1 MNALALMGGLAGGV
15 GLFLLGMGL
24 MTDGLKLAAG
34 PALERILA
42 NSTET
47 RLRALASGV
56 AVTALVQ
63 SSSAVTVAAIGC
75 VNAGLLNLSQALWV
89 LFGAN
94 VGTTMTGWLVAL
106 VGLKFKIEA
115 LALPLIGV
123 GMILRLSGERD
134 RRSALGM
141 ALAGFGVLFL
151 GIDMLKDTFSGLSTD
166 FNLPAGTSVRDVLVL
181 VLIGIVLT
189 VLMQSSSAS
198 LAVALTAAQ
207 GGLIAAEGAAAVVIG
222 ANVGTTVTALLAAIG
237 ATANAKRAAAAH
249 ILFNLLTGVVALLL
263 LPWLVTLLGVLR
275 ARLHLEAAPAAEV
288 ALFHSVFNV
297 LGVVLIW
304 PWATRLTRLLQTRFR
319 SIEEEAGRPR
329 FIDRTVLAV
338 PALALDALAQEIRHL
353 GQLSLATLRAAIE
366 DNDPPRA
373 ADARARQPIM
383 ALNTAIAD
391 FIVQLNRSGMTP
403 TSAAR
408 LPALLRLARQYES
421 AAELAAEARAAGG
434 DTPIAKGGSA
444 PEARL
449 RDSALRLLAMA
460 DPDAPAQAASRDTA
474 FLEMQDAYEALKA
487 HWLAAG
493 AAGRLP
499 VLAMDAHLRAA
510 SALRR
515 ALEQATRAAQSQDPA
530 PPLPGSDQGN
540 TMYFLKNTLRK
551 PPFLSLEPH
560 FWGQNRAPWTDT
572 PRHREHAPGIV
583 GPSDTRHPGRT
594 HPSAHS
600 PAGQSRRASCPKRAE
615 HGEGN
620 SGPQVLSSM
629 RSRMRPSA
637 ADATRHCHRGATS
650 SMDGPTGVSSLFS

>member
-63 SSSAVTVAAIGC
+63 SSSAVTVAAIGF

-366 DNDPPRA
+366 DNGPPRA
-373 ADARARQPIM
+373 ADARAPDDHGAQHRDCRLHRSAQSIRHD
-383 ALNTAIAD
+383 AD
-391 FIVQLNRSGMTP
+391 QRRP
-403 TSAAR
+403 
-408 LPALLRLARQYES
+408 PA
-421 AAELAAEARAAGG
+421 G
-434 DTPIAKGGSA
+434 P
-444 PEARL
+444 
-449 RDSALRLLAMA
+449 
-460 DPDAPAQAASRDTA
+460 AASRTPVRVCCGTGGRSPRCWRRH
-474 FLEMQDAYEALKA
+474 A
-487 HWLAAG
+487 HRQGRERPRG
-493 AAGRLP
+493 AVTGQRIAPARHGRP
-499 VLAMDAHLRAA
+499 RC
-510 SALRR
+510 
-515 ALEQATRAAQSQDPA
+515 TR
-530 PPLPGSDQGN
+530 PGRQ
-540 TMYFLKNTLRK
+540 
-551 PPFLSLEPH
+551 
-560 FWGQNRAPWTDT
+560 
-572 PRHREHAPGIV
+572 PRHRIP
-583 GPSDTRHPGRT
+583 
-594 HPSAHS
+594 
-600 PAGQSRRASCPKRAE
+600 
-615 HGEGN
+615 
-620 SGPQVLSSM
+620 
-629 RSRMRPSA
+629 
-637 ADATRHCHRGATS
+637 
-650 SMDGPTGVSSLFS
+650 